1 MEHEPATPPPPPPPY
16 GAYPPGAYGQ
26 QPLAYHHAVGGPR
39 APMGVMVLSILG
51 IVLASMWLLVGAYG
65 LLMGAGTLMMSR
77 VAGAPAVFNGM
88 AGYLAW
94 EAGTA
99 VVRGLIG
106 VLLMVMSIACLR
118 MATWGRAGMVRYAQ
132 VDLAWIVLK
141 LILAVAWA
149 IPYQQ
154 TMFNNMI
161 QQAVPSTTGP
171 ATTPSGGATT
181 APTATPGPTSMI
193 STGSANVTTVAYVSS
208 TTSMSTSAPAVFETW
223 LYGQAGLVA
232 LVSAI
237 YPIVVWR
244 YMTRRRV
251 REAFHGVVPPPR

>member
-1 MEHEPATPPPPPPPY
+1 MAR
-16 GAYPPGAYGQ
+16 
-26 QPLAYHHAVGGPR
+26 V
-39 APMGVMVLSILG
+39 S
-51 IVLASMWLLVGAYG
+51 
-65 LLMGAGTLMMSR
+65 GT
-77 VAGAPAVFNGM
+77 PAVFNGM
-88 AGYLAW
+88 MGYMAW

-141 LILAVAWA
+141 LILAVTWA
-149 IPYQQ
+149 IPYQS

-161 QQAVPSTTGP
+161 QQAAPATTGP
-171 ATTPSGGATT
+171 TTAPSGGATT
-181 APTATPGPTSMI
+181 GPTVTPGPTSMI
-193 STGSANVTTVAYVSS
+193 STGSTSVTTVAYVSS
-208 TTSMSTSAPAVFETW
+208 STSTSISAPVGVFENG
-223 LYGQAGLVA
+223 LYGQAALVA
-232 LVSAI
+232 LASAI

-251 REAFHGVVPPPR
+251 REAFHGVAPP

>member
-1 MEHEPATPPPPPPPY
+1 
-16 GAYPPGAYGQ
+16 
-26 QPLAYHHAVGGPR
+26 
-39 APMGVMVLSILG
+39 MVLSILG
-51 IVLASMWLLVGAYG
+51 IVLASLSLLVGAYG

-77 VAGAPAVFNGM
+77 VSGTPAVFNGM
-88 AGYLAW
+88 MGYMAW

-106 VLLMVMSIACLR
+106 VLLMVMSIASLR

-141 LILAVAWA
+141 LIVAVAWA

-171 ATTPSGGATT
+171 ATTT
-181 APTATPGPTSMI
+181 PTATPGPTSMI
-193 STGSANVTTVAYVSS
+193 STGSASVTTVAYISS
-208 TTSMSTSAPAVFETW
+208 NTSTSIGAPAGVFEPW

-232 LVSAI
+232 VVSAI

>member
-1 MEHEPATPPPPPPPY
+1 MPPSV
-16 GAYPPGAYGQ
+16 YPH
-26 QPLAYHHAVGGPR
+26 QPLAYRQAFGGPR
-39 APMGVMVLSILG
+39 APTGVMVLSILG
-51 IVLASMWLLVGAYG
+51 IVLASLSLLVGAYG

-77 VAGAPAVFNGM
+77 VSGTPAVFNGM
-88 AGYLAW
+88 MGYMAW

-106 VLLMVMSIACLR
+106 VLLMVMSIASLR
-118 MATWGRAGMVRYAQ
+118 VATWGRAGMVRYAQ

-141 LILAVAWA
+141 LILAVTWA

-154 TMFNNMI
+154 AMFNNMI

-171 ATTPSGGATT
+171 TTAPSGGATT
-181 APTATPGPTSMI
+181 APTVTPGPASMI
-193 STGSANVTTVAYVSS
+193 STGSAGVTTVAYVSS
-208 TTSMSTSAPAVFETW
+208 NTSTSISAPAGVFEPW

-232 LVSAI
+232 VVSAI